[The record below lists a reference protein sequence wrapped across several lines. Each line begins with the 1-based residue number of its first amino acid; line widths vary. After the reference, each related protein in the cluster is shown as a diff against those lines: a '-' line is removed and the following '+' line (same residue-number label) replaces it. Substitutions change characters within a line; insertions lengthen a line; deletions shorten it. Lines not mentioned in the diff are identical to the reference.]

1 MTRRLLA
8 IFAFI
13 ALTATAGAQESSNGF
28 WNTLKSGFGLFSN
41 SNEKEMRNNVR
52 RGNMMMKAGQR
63 DKAYELYRKAY
74 EADSTNTMVNY
85 NLGTAM
91 FPDEWKIMPTD
102 STRDKSMLKH
112 FTLAAGHEDNKMHKA
127 QAFHNM
133 GVLYQTRA
141 NQSKDQNAKNQLL
154 MQAIE
159 AYKNALRNNPR
170 DDEARYNMVLC
181 QRQLPKGGGGGGGND
196 QQEDKDKD
204 KEQEKKDEQKK
215 DEQQPQQPKKEPQN
229 NQQQDKDW
237 IDQMLNAAEQ
247 REKQVRN
254 KIDEYQQK
262 NNQNR
267 PRRNLKN
274 W

>member
-1 MTRRLLA
+1 MTRRIIA

-13 ALTATAGAQESSNGF
+13 ALTATASAQESSDGF
-28 WNTLKSGFGLFSN
+28 WNMVKSGFGLFSN

-52 RGNMMMKAGQR
+52 RGNKMMKSGQR
-63 DKAYELYRKAY
+63 DKAYEMYRKAY
-74 EADSTNTMVNY
+74 EADSTNAMVNY
-85 NLGTAM
+85 NLGTSM

-102 STRDKSMLKH
+102 TTRDKNMRKH
-112 FTLAAGHEDNKMHKA
+112 FALAASHEDNKVRKA
-127 QAFHNM
+127 SSFHNM

-141 NQSKDQNAKNQLL
+141 NQSKDLNAKNQLL
-154 MQAIE
+154 MQAID

-196 QQEDKDKD
+196 QQDNKD
-204 KEQEKKDEQKK
+204 KEQQKKDEQKK
-215 DEQQPQQPKKEPQN
+215 DEQQPQQPKDQQQK

-262 NNQNR
+262 SNQNR